1 MEDQVLIVDDEP
13 IIRKGLKSFI
23 EWEKEGLSLQGDC
36 ANGFEAL
43 EIIKSQHI
51 DILITDIKMPVMD
64 GLQLTREALE
74 VNPNMK
80 IVLISSYNE
89 FEYVREGMKS
99 GAIDYLLK
107 PSLEADELVSV
118 LRRCKQ
124 GLRHHREQ
132 LDVIEKYNNHALVL
146 RRKKYEQDIIKLLV
160 TNHSDSRL
168 VDIFG
173 EYNGTYMCAF
183 VILDGLHDW
192 QERYGKLHIS
202 VIYEDIQ
209 AIFYDSFDKGTAP
222 LLAGEGIYLL
232 YPDAESAEDA
242 EVMLY
247 QFKKLVEDALGMQIT
262 ISYCMEQA
270 TQLLEESINKSRSA
284 GLLRFFEGTGKIYKW
299 LELSKIRENE
309 TEHIEMNMHTL
320 LEIIRKS
327 EQSTSVIETLEARW
341 RSKELSSE
349 QVKKE
354 AVEFI
359 TAFAYSNGV
368 SRSYSDFRENVW
380 RCETLEQVESTVRGL
395 MKEMEHPSLLRLND
409 KGHSGQLV
417 TKAIEYIKLHY
428 LEELTLQDVA
438 DSIHVSKNY
447 CSNLFKK
454 QAGQNFIDYLID
466 LRMHEA
472 KRLLVLGECKIYEV
486 AEKSGFNDVKYFSK
500 LFKKITQMTPLEY
513 RENHQS
519 G

>member
-1 MEDQVLIVDDEP
+1 MDHVLIVDDEP

-23 EWEKEGLSLQGDC
+23 DWEAEGLSLQADC

-43 EIIKSQHI
+43 KIIRSQHI

-107 PSLEADELVSV
+107 PSLEADELISV
-118 LRRCKQ
+118 LKRCKEILQ
-124 GLRHHREQ
+124 HHRDQ
-132 LDVIEKYNNHALVL
+132 LEVNEKYNYQVLML
-146 RRKKYEQDIIKLLV
+146 RRKKYEQDIIRLLIS
-160 TNHSDSRL
+160 NQNNSRF

-173 EYNGTYMCAF
+173 EQGSSYICAY
-183 VILDGLHDW
+183 VVLDGLHEW
-192 QERYGKLHIS
+192 QELYGRLHIS

-209 AIFYDSFDKGTAP
+209 TIFYETYDKGAAP
-222 LLAGEGIYLL
+222 LLAGEGIFLI
-232 YPDAESAEDA
+232 YPNAEGSEATLSRFMER
-242 EVMLY
+242 
-247 QFKKLVEDALGMQIT
+247 VEKELNMNIT
-262 ISYCMEQA
+262 ISYSLEQEM
-270 TQLLEESINKSRSA
+270 QLLEESMSKSRSA
-284 GLLRFFEGTGKIYKW
+284 GMQRFFEGTGKIYKW
-299 LELSKIRENE
+299 TNQSAGTERENE
-309 TEHIEMNMHTL
+309 TGQTEMNRYSL
-320 LEIIRKS
+320 LDIIRGS
-327 EQSTSVIETLEARW
+327 EQITSVIEGLEDRW
-341 RSKELSSE
+341 RSKELTSE

-354 AVEFI
+354 AFEFI
-359 TAFAYSNGV
+359 SSFAYSNGV
-368 SRSYSDFRENVW
+368 SRSFSDFRENIW
-380 RCETLEQVESTVRGL
+380 RCETLDQVHSTLRGL
-395 MKEMEHPSLLRLND
+395 IKDMEHPSLLHLND

-428 LEELTLQDVA
+428 LQELTLQDVA

-486 AEKSGFNDVKYFSK
+486 AENSGFNDVKYFSK

-513 RENHQS
+513 REKHHS